1 MNTKNSSWSG
11 PPSLSES
18 YGVALCRIDRRH
30 QQSGGVNIKNSS
42 WREREADLQQPA
54 VAQKLWRGA
63 LQKGA
68 ECQQSG
74 GAWDAGVLA
83 HGHNRE
89 RVQLAARWRR
99 LVRRAPKAKCHLSP
113 RPSLPQPKRAGGCLR
128 TGVST
133 RGTIG
138 EGLLRLVRVKRL
150 EAAWALGC
158 SAVMDMVDGMESRGQ
173 KDEGL
178 YLAQGAD
185 GHKRARKCTER
196 HENAQNFTRVFFLAG
211 SRECGC
217 VSADLAKKGVAEADE
232 SRLFPLCPAKHL
244 VCEKIY
250 FSAQGV
256 LADCHHADGSRC
268 ASHKAARDA
277 GRPGDGYTSL
287 QPVPR
292 AGLSES
298 HGGQVDRKLRSRA
311 CGTLQGKRDVSKPAF
326 AGVATL

>member
-1 MNTKNSSWSG
+1 M
-11 PPSLSES
+11 
-18 YGVALCRIDRRH
+18 
-30 QQSGGVNIKNSS
+30 
-42 WREREADLQQPA
+42 
-54 VAQKLWRGA
+54 LW
-63 LQKGA
+63 
-68 ECQQSG
+68 
-74 GAWDAGVLA
+74 
-83 HGHNRE
+83 
-89 RVQLAARWRR
+89 
-99 LVRRAPKAKCHLSP
+99 APKAKRHLTP
-113 RPSLPQPKRAGGCLR
+113 RPVASQARHESVAREETFASRIVVPQPKRAGGCLR

-133 RGTIG
+133 RGTMG
-138 EGLLRLVRVKRL
+138 KGLERMVVVTRLDG
-150 EAAWALGC
+150 AWALGC
-158 SAVMDMVDGMESRGQ
+158 AGAMDSMDMVDGMDSRDP

-196 HENAQNFTRVFFLAG
+196 HKNAQNFTRVFFLAG

-277 GRPGDGYTSL
+277 GRPRDGYTSL

-298 HGGQVDRKLRSRA
+298 HGGEVARKLRSRA

-326 AGVATL
+326 AGSYGVALCRGKWSVSKAEAWICTAWERLGTASNGLDRVF